1 MDIYITHPATRE
13 YIGPSLADP
22 DPLQPDSWLIP
33 AHAYVDAPPA
43 PPTGYSVRRTEDAS
57 AWDFIQDN
65 RGTIYST
72 ETGIATQYDELGP
85 IPNGFTT
92 QPRPSEFHNWSGAAW
107 VLDAAAERASLSAA
121 IDTERDRRID
131 SGLQFQGVTFQSR
144 ATDRENIA
152 GAAQLAF
159 MAVVAGVQPGD
170 LRWSNADA
178 DFAWIASDNSLVPMD
193 AQTVV
198 AFGKAAAERK
208 QALIFAARQL
218 KEMASIPAN
227 YTDDSW
233 WP

>member
-1 MDIYITHPATRE
+1 MKYLKDAAGVVYAFDGDGSQDEFIPAE
-13 YIGPSLADP
+13 
-22 DPLQPDSWLIP
+22 LIP
-33 AHAYVDAPPA
+33 LTDAEVEAHLNPVIPLIATDVDA
-43 PPTGYSVRRTEDAS
+43 
-57 AWDFIQDN
+57 
-65 RGTIYST
+65 
-72 ETGIATQYDELGP
+72 
-85 IPNGFTT
+85 
-92 QPRPSEFHNWSGAAW
+92 
-107 VLDAAAERASLSAA
+107 
-121 IDTERDRRID
+121 ERDRRID
-131 SGLQFQGVTFQSR
+131 AGLQFQGVTFQSR

-159 MAVVAGVQPGD
+159 MAVVAGAQPGD

>member
-1 MDIYITHPATRE
+1 MKYFKNA
-13 YIGPSLADP
+13 IGAVYAFEADGSQ
-22 DPLQPDSWLIP
+22 DDLIP
-33 AHAYVDAPPA
+33 VELVTMTEAEIEAHLNPKTT
-43 PPTGYSVRRTEDAS
+43 PT
-57 AWDFIQDN
+57 
-65 RGTIYST
+65 
-72 ETGIATQYDELGP
+72 
-85 IPNGFTT
+85 
-92 QPRPSEFHNWSGAAW
+92 
-107 VLDAAAERASLSAA
+107 VLD

-159 MAVVAGVQPGD
+159 MAVVAGAQPGD